1 MRITA
6 VSHNAPSLLNAGA
19 RCSSGQLSLEPGY
32 WSESATDV
40 ANVTSDTV
48 FIQCLF
54 VDACL
59 AVDNGTRHEC
69 RFPNRGYDN
78 LATRRGALATH
89 ASCVLRVV
97 LGSRLC
103 ALCEDGH
110 TTFGGGCVAC
120 PAPGANVA
128 IVVALAAMVVA
139 GLSYLVFRKPVDKAR
154 SASAGVVRIGINFFQ
169 LVRRPLMWLWW
180 WFRCSGG
187 GAVVAADGGR
197 AGSVDTLVLYLCW
210 YCTSRCLRLHM
221 LQNAGVGALR
231 MHKSTFMQQYLDI
244 RCVAA
249 EEALYAAARDQFS
262 YAPPSL
268 RATVAPATAYPLTS
282 SLFVACWIVRTI
294 HRC

>member
-1 MRITA
+1 MLSAHPGSVTPPPPFR
-6 VSHNAPSLLNAGA
+6 VNPGA

-32 WSESATDV
+32 WSERATDV
-40 ANVTSDTV
+40 ANVTSETI

-210 YCTSRCLRLHM
+210 YCIYAGTVPHVASASTCCRTLVLALFACTRAHSCSSTWTS
-221 LQNAGVGALR
+221 GASQRRRHCTLPR
-231 MHKSTFMQQYLDI
+231 
-244 RCVAA
+244 
-249 EEALYAAARDQFS
+249 E
-262 YAPPSL
+262 
-268 RATVAPATAYPLTS
+268 TS
-282 SLFVACWIVRTI
+282 SHTRPRLFVQQ
-294 HRC
+294 